1 MPRYVLDTNVYIR
14 ATLDEEWAQALEA
27 FTLTS
32 APWLWLHSVVALE
45 LLAGAANPALER
57 RTRESFIL
65 PFERRKRVITPSHGA
80 YTRAGAALAQ
90 LVRERRV
97 TPGPGV
103 TKSLVN
109 DCLIAAS
116 ARDQGFTLVTGNEKD
131 FRLVRRILP
140 LEFVRPWP
148 EPTERPAR
156 DRRR

>member
-14 ATLDEEWAQALEA
+14 ATRDEEWAQALEA
-27 FTLTS
+27 FILTS
-32 APWLWLHSVVALE
+32 TPWLWLHSVVALE
-45 LLAGAANPALER
+45 LLAGATSPALER

-65 PFERRKRVITPSHGA
+65 PFERRDRVITPSHGA
-80 YTRAGAALAQ
+80 HTRAGAALAR
-90 LVRERRV
+90 LVRERKV

-116 ARDQGFTLVTGNEKD
+116 ARDNGFVLVTENEKD
-131 FRLVRRILP
+131 FRLVRPILP

-148 EPTERPAR
+148 EAVEHAAR